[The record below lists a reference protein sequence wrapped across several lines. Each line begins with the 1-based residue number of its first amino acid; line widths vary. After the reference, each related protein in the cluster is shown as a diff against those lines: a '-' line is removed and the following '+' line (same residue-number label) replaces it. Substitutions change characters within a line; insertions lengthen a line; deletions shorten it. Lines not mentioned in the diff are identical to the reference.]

1 MSSTG
6 VARPHGTSRPHSL
19 RVLDGHPW
27 ARERLAERGV
37 ALDARPEETAD
48 AVDNRIGT
56 ELMALYR
63 DTRHQRSFEALYA
76 VSESSVRIWI
86 CSLLSRGGGDLDPS
100 ELLQDTFVNVF
111 RYPRGFRE
119 QHAGSYRVWVRTIA
133 GNIVR
138 RARATTRRASLQALP
153 EGLQEP
159 ADPKEAPD
167 STASLEEQKGRLRSA
182 WAVFLLHYARAY
194 EELRP
199 RDRLA
204 LRLVEVEGRSY
215 AEAGRILDVG
225 RSNMK
230 MIIFRARKRIA
241 QRMTLAM
248 RPDSPVAGDRAVEST
263 PHRRAG

>member
-1 MSSTG
+1 MAVRTLDPVRASSSL
-6 VARPHGTSRPHSL
+6 PNSL
-19 RVLDGHPW
+19 RVLDRFGSV
-27 ARERLAERGV
+27 RAELRTRGV
-37 ALDARPEETAD
+37 RLDPLPDESHD

-63 DTRHQRSFEALYA
+63 DSQSERSFEALYA
-76 VSESSVRIWI
+76 VSESSVLLWI
-86 CSLLSRGGGDLDPS
+86 RSLVARTGGDLDAV

-119 QHAGSYRVWVRTIA
+119 SHTGSYRVWVRTIA

-138 RARATTRRASLQALP
+138 RARATSQRRALLSLP
-153 EGLQEP
+153 DGGPEP
-159 ADPKEAPD
+159 ADPRATPAAD
-167 STASLEEQKGRLRSA
+167 VQALEQMRGLQGA
-182 WAVFLLHYARAY
+182 WTLFLLHYARAW
-194 EELRP
+194 ERLRP

-230 MIIFRARKRIA
+230 MIVFRARKRIA
-241 QRMTLAM
+241 QRMAEVM
-248 RPDSPVAGDRAVEST
+248 HVAAPAGR
-263 PHRRAG
+263 RRAG